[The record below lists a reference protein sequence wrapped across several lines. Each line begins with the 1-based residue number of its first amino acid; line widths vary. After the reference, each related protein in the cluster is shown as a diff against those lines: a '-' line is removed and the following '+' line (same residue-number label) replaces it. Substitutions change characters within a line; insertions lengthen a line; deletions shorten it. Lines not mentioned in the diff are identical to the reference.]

1 MKGLTAIESTRNQL
15 EKKVEYGEVLTEAAS
30 PSGDILVSGTDKL
43 IGAVADNFGS
53 ILSIAEE
60 IVSINKI
67 HEQTEATVKILAE
80 QRKNLLTE
88 AEVYIKKKD
97 ADTKAMISKME
108 MANRLMEGYYSQRA
122 TTNITPEE
130 FGQVIGIIMEKIN

>member
-15 EKKVEYGEVLTEAAS
+15 ENKVEYGEVLTEAAS
-30 PSGDILVSGTDKL
+30 PSGDISVSGTDKL
-43 IGAVADNFGS
+43 IGAVADNFGR

-108 MANRLMEGYYSQRA
+108 MANRLMEGYYRQRA